1 MFKLVLILLLITAV
15 MLGDIIWDFI
25 LDGIWWSGL
34 WLRAKELN
42 FDKRRRPK
50 RHHYKY
56 Y

>member
-1 MFKLVLILLLITAV
+1 MFKPVLILLLITAV

-25 LDGIWWSGL
+25 LDGIWWSDFYG
-34 WLRAKELN
+34 RAFKLN

-50 RHHYKY
+50 KNHYKY